1 LALQNISK
9 SYSYL
14 VAKDDHEGVSKLGNS
29 IEKSTSGLLDV
40 VNRLLDWSN
49 SIKTRK
55 TIIQPCLVG
64 SVVEQVLVDLRT
76 PIENKQLLVEKELR
90 GDMRIASERESLV
103 ILLRNLLLNA
113 VKYSYD
119 GGRINLSVSR
129 DQRDLTITI
138 IDHGIGMST
147 SKIQQLNSESYQQ
160 DNINTKDFNSVQ
172 GLGIGLQICKHIVTR
187 LNATMQIEQNLPKGT
202 KVTVTLPQRMN

>member
-1 LALQNISK
+1 MALQNISK

>member
-90 GDMRIASERESLV
+90 GDMRISSERESLV
-103 ILLRNLLLNA
+103 
-113 VKYSYD
+113 
-119 GGRINLSVSR
+119 
-129 DQRDLTITI
+129 
-138 IDHGIGMST
+138 
-147 SKIQQLNSESYQQ
+147 
-160 DNINTKDFNSVQ
+160 NSVQ